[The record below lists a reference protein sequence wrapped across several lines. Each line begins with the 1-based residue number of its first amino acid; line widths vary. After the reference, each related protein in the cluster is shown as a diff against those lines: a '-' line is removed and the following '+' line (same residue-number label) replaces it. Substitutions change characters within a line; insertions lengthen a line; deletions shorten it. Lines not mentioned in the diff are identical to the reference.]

1 MRENETKKNFIKIM
15 YYLIF
20 LIGILILLY
29 SCFDYVRLKKV
40 CTKELNVE
48 CIDVYKQ
55 NDYYRDVY
63 APIWKGIYNNKE
75 IIFKSDYT
83 SQTHKI
89 GEKEIIKIN
98 PNNLN
103 EFIDSDKIKGN
114 NIQLICL
121 IIFIIVYFFFLKI
134 DIKNYRKEIF
144 ERKLREN

>member
-1 MRENETKKNFIKIM
+1 MIENEKKFFIKIM

-29 SCFDYVRLKKV
+29 SCFDYVKLKKV

-75 IIFKSDYT
+75 IIFESDYT

-121 IIFIIVYFFFLKI
+121 IIFTIVYFFFFYI
-134 DIKNYRKEIF
+134 GIKNYRKEIF
-144 ERKLREN
+144 EKKLREI